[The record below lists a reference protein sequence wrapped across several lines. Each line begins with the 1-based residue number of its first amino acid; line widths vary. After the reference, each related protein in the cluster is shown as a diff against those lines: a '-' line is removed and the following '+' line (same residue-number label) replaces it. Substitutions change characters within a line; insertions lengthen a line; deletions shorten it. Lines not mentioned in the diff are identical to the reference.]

1 MLVDTEEYWFSIIHI
16 SEWTIFPWIS
26 TDMGEGEEGEDLY
39 GWRFTWLCF
48 DIGVVNGV
56 EV

>member
-1 MLVDTEEYWFSIIHI
+1 MLVDTEEYWFSIVHI

-26 TDMGEGEEGEDLY
+26 TDMGEGEEGEALY

-48 DIGVVNGV
+48 DIGVINGV

>member
-1 MLVDTEEYWFSIIHI
+1 MIVDTEEYWFSIMHI

-26 TDMGEGEEGEDLY
+26 TEIYDDEGY
-39 GWRFTWLCF
+39 PVHGWRFTWLCF
-48 DIGVVNGV
+48 DIGIIDGV